1 MCTDLG
7 FPLVSLYVFRFKAM
21 HPSVKGQ
28 EGSEFRMATVG
39 LMLANKF
46 LDDNTY
52 SKPIILHVQLSVT
65 RSLSKLLFS
74 QQDLVGNL

>member
-1 MCTDLG
+1 MVDLDHCSP
-7 FPLVSLYVFRFKAM
+7 FASLYIFRFKAM

-28 EGSEFRMATVG
+28 EGSEFRMAIVG

-52 SKPIILHVQLSVT
+52 SESRSALSISFT
-65 RSLSKLLFS
+65 RS
-74 QQDLVGNL
+74 